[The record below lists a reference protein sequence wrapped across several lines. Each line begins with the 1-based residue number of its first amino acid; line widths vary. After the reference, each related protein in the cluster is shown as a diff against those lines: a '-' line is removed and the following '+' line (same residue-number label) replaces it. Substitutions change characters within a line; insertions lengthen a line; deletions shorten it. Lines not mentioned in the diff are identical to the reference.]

1 MASIPAETLTTF
13 EQLPEQLIALF
24 GGGDLSTP
32 EGWYTLETFGLMAPV
47 GVILVTA
54 IMGAGAFA
62 GEESRRTM
70 GMLLANPIS
79 RSRIVFEKTIPM
91 VLFALAVGFATFA
104 GVALGSLIAD
114 LGMWTGNI
122 AATATLQALV
132 GLVFG
137 SLALALSAGT
147 GRTSISIY
155 GAAGA
160 AVVFHLVNSLG
171 ALNDAIAD
179 LAWLTPF
186 HYYLGNDPLN
196 NGLDRVD
203 AVVLALLSLILIG
216 LSFVLFER
224 RDIRQHA

>member
-1 MASIPAETLTTF
+1 MS
-13 EQLPEQLIALF
+13 
-24 GGGDLSTP
+24 
-32 EGWYTLETFGLMAPV
+32 
-47 GVILVTA
+47 
-54 IMGAGAFA
+54 
-62 GEESRRTM
+62 
-70 GMLLANPIS
+70 
-79 RSRIVFEKTIPM
+79 
-91 VLFALAVGFATFA
+91 
-104 GVALGSLIAD
+104 
-114 LGMWTGNI
+114 TGNI

-147 GRTSISIY
+147 GRTSIAIY

-196 NGLDRVD
+196 NGLDWVD